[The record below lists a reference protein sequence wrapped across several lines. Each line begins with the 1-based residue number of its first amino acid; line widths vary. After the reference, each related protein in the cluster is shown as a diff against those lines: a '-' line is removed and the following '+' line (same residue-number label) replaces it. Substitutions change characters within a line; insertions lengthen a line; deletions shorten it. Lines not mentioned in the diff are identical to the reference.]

1 MDILFRYIHFLSFI
15 LLCGSLLAENILIR
29 NSMTRRELG
38 TLARVDGLFGLSA
51 MTALGAGLL
60 LWFVYG
66 KGFAFYARNPVFH
79 AKLTLFLI
87 VGLLS
92 IRPTV
97 FFLKQRKGNPSDTVP
112 VPSARPESGPHRIV
126 RGVGNPVVCGNDG
139 QRYRAALKSGAG

>member
-15 LLCGSLLAENILIR
+15 LLCASLLAENILIR
-29 NSMTRRELG
+29 NTLTRRELA
-38 TLARVDGLFGLSA
+38 TLARVDALFGLSA

-66 KGFAFYARNPVFH
+66 KGFAFYAKNPVFH

-97 FFLKQRKGNPSDTVP
+97 FFLKQRKGNPADTVEL
-112 VPSARPESGPHRIV
+112 PSGLVNLVRIELLV
-126 RGVGNPVVCGNDG
+126 ALAIPLFAVMMAKGVGL
-139 QRYRAALKSGAG
+139 R

>member
-97 FFLKQRKGNPSDTVP
+97 FFLKQRKGNPSDIRT
-112 VPSARPESGPHRIV
+112 VPSAVLNLVRIELFV
-126 RGVGNPVVCGNDG
+126 
-139 QRYRAALKSGAG
+139 ALAIPLFAVMMAKGIGLR

>member
-1 MDILFRYIHFLSFI
+1 MDILFRYIHILSFI
-15 LLCGSLLAENILIR
+15 LLCASLFAENILIR
-29 NSMTRRELG
+29 NSLSRRELG
-38 TLARVDGLFGLSA
+38 ALARVDGLFGLSA

-66 KGFAFYARNPVFH
+66 KGFAFYAKNPVFH

-97 FFLKQRKGNPSDTVP
+97 FFLKQRKGNPTDTVA
-112 VPSARPESGPHRIV
+112 VPSGVVNLVRIELLV
-126 RGVGNPVVCGNDG
+126 
-139 QRYRAALKSGAG
+139 ALSIPLLAVMMAKGIGLR